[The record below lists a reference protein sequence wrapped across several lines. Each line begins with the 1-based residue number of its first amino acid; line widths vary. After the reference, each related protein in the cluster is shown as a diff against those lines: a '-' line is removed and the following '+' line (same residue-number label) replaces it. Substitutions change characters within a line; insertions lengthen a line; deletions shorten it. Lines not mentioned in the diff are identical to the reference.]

1 MQQFDRPIWFL
12 RKAHCGWLLLG
23 VFACCSGCRVSAVG
37 NNVDGVRQFQYGN
50 HTGAIEQFQR
60 ALAND
65 PNSAD
70 AYYNLGAVY
79 HNLGRRSS
87 DQSLMQQAEGLY
99 HQCLDRDP
107 DHVDCYRGLA
117 VLLVQT
123 NRSKSAFTLVE
134 RWAMRGGD
142 RAEPKIELAR
152 LYEEFGDPDKASQ
165 QLRDAIEV
173 EPQNSR
179 AWVALAN
186 LREKKGEYAQA
197 LANYR
202 QAYDLNEN
210 LPGVATRIARLQ
222 RELSVDSVPLSQ
234 GGTRVVNTPGD
245 PRR

>member
-1 MQQFDRPIWFL
+1 M
-12 RKAHCGWLLLG
+12 LLAVMANSL
-23 VFACCSGCRVSAVG
+23 GCRVSAVG

-50 HTGAIEQFQR
+50 HTGAIEQFQQ

-65 PNSAD
+65 PNNAD

-79 HNLGRRSS
+79 HNLGRRNS

-99 HQCLDRDP
+99 HQCLDRDS
-107 DHVDCYRGLA
+107 DHVDCHRGLA

-134 RWAMRGGD
+134 RWAMRSGD
-142 RAEPKIELAR
+142 KAEPKVELAR

-186 LREKKGEYAQA
+186 LREKKGQYAQA

-202 QAYDLNEN
+202 QAYDLNQN

-222 RELSVDSVPLSQ
+222 RELSANTTPLSQ
-234 GGTRVVNTPGD
+234 GGTRLVNTPGD
-245 PRR
+245 TQR